1 MHLYSLIGLSLDG
14 LMIANGIGSGKGK
27 NKESFLML
35 RSLPQC

>member
-1 MHLYSLIGLSLDG
+1 MHPYSLIGFLLDG

-35 RSLPQC
+35 GPLPKC